1 MREQQPPPP
10 LPPPSP
16 PFGAPPTPLK
26 TLTFSPSPES
36 PELNYL
42 QLARFTPLLEHETI
56 VVIGCRQTEAV
67 PYPKPGIKTK
77 TYSHNIFWVFK
88 VTKKKSHYKKTGVSL
103 GAAQQEDGSE
113 PTATLQGGQTT
124 GIGFGGQRSGA
135 FRGRWLQGRGRGS

>member
-67 PYPKPGIKTK
+67 PYPKPCK
-77 TYSHNIFWVFK
+77 
-88 VTKKKSHYKKTGVSL
+88 
-103 GAAQQEDGSE
+103 EDKQLASGLE
-113 PTATLQGGQTT
+113 DRGQGP
-124 GIGFGGQRSGA
+124 SGA
-135 FRGRWLQGRGRGS
+135 GGSRVGVGVPRGGGR